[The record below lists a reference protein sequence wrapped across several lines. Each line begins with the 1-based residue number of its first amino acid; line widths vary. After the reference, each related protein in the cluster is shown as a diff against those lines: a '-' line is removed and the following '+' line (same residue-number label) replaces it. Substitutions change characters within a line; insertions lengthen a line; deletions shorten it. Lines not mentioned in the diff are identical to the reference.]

1 MKSCTFFG
9 HRNMN
14 AEQYREKLLHVI
26 VDLIENKGVTQF
38 YSGFRGNFD
47 VCCSSLVYELKVRY
61 PQIKN
66 TMVLSY
72 IPKATKNLYDSFT
85 LPEYFDD
92 SVYLLE
98 RSVPKRFAII
108 ETNKCL
114 VDKVD
119 YIVSG
124 VILHSGGA
132 YTACEYAHKRKKTV
146 ISVIDDW
153 KFK

>member
-1 MKSCTFFG
+1 MKSCAFFG
-9 HRNMN
+9 HRDMYV
-14 AEQYREKLLHVI
+14 EEYRDKLLQTLT
-26 VDLIENKGVTQF
+26 DLIENKGVIQF

-47 VCCSSLVYELKVRY
+47 RFCGSLIHGLKGSY

-72 IPKATKNLYDSFT
+72 IPNREFM
-85 LPEYFDD
+85 LPDYFDD

-98 RSVPKRFAII
+98 RRVPKPLAII

-119 YIVSG
+119 YIVAG
-124 VILHSGGA
+124 VLTHGGGA
-132 YTACEYAHKRKKTV
+132 YAALEYAHKRKKPI
-146 ISVIDDW
+146 ISLIDSCEI
-153 KFK
+153 